1 MINRTMY
8 ECVYNKIKSF
18 LSTHNEFAPVV
29 LKTPKGD
36 KFPRVVVQM
45 ISNNEVGRD
54 IGMHNV
60 FSSVGIEIDIYA
72 KNMTSGKVKYAD
84 MQVAEKIADD
94 CSFVCENLFEMK
106 RTFYSPTPN
115 IDPDVYRLTL
125 RYSALQDDK
134 RNRFI

>member
-8 ECVYNKIKSF
+8 ECVYNKIKAF
-18 LSTHNEFAPVV
+18 LSAHNEFSPVV
-29 LKTPKGD
+29 LKQPKGD
-36 KFPRVVVQM
+36 KFPRVVVEM
-45 ISNNEVGRD
+45 ISNDVLSRD

-60 FSSVGIEIDIYA
+60 FSSVGIEINIYA

-94 CSFVCENLFEMK
+94 ISFVCEDLFEMK
-106 RTFYSPTPN
+106 RTLYSPTPN
-115 IDPDVYRLTL
+115 IDTDVYRLTL

-134 RNRFI
+134 RNKFI

>member
-29 LKTPKGD
+29 LKQPKGD
-36 KFPRVVVQM
+36 KFPRVVVEM
-45 ISNNEVGRD
+45 ISNDVLSRD

-60 FSSVGIEIDIYA
+60 FSSVGIEINIYA

-94 CSFVCENLFEMK
+94 ISFVCEDLFEMK
-106 RTFYSPTPN
+106 RTLYSPTPN
-115 IDPDVYRLTL
+115 IDADVYRLTL